1 MAWKNPKEEMLTE
14 ETNSSSIN
22 LIGSGTVIK
31 GDVSSDGDLR
41 IDGKVIGTITSKSKV
56 VLGATGTVEGEI
68 KSQNTDIYGYHKGNI
83 QAQDMVFLKSTA
95 NLTGD
100 IQTSKIVIESGAIFS
115 GRCTMG
121 NALTAG
127 GLVGSTGSTDGIAS
141 NNLPPTGSEHAFG
154 GSEGSTTNEPAKS
167 GGQGFEKIYS

>member
-68 KSQNTDIYGYHKGNI
+68 KSQNTDIYGHHKGNI

-121 NALTAG
+121 NALAAG
-127 GLVGSTGSTDGIAS
+127 GLVGSTGSDEVIAS
-141 NNLPPTGSEHAFG
+141 NNLPPTGSDDAL
-154 GSEGSTTNEPAKS
+154 GSLEGNKADEPFRS
-167 GGQGFEKIYS
+167 GGKGFEKIYS